1 MAEDEGIVSV
11 TDKSIQDYSYQHM
24 LNNSLSMNSPR
35 WQCDVEDVTASP
47 QANAVKQELMIT
59 LEKAETKRKNA
70 MISPSNN
77 MKSK

>member
-47 QANAVKQELMIT
+47 QAHPVK
-59 LEKAETKRKNA
+59 
-70 MISPSNN
+70 
-77 MKSK
+77 